1 MMKELTELL
10 RWVDWATGLDAR
22 VKKTA
27 AELDGM
33 VERTLAEHEASRGNE
48 DNREAGDL
56 LDGLLSIFKDGD
68 QGFTLDRIDVIMS
81 RRSYW

>member
-1 MMKELTELL
+1 
-10 RWVDWATGLDAR
+10 VDWATGLDSR

-48 DNREAGDL
+48 DSREAGDL
-56 LDGLLSIFKDGD
+56 LDSLLSIYKDGD
-68 QGFTLDRIDVIMS
+68 QGQGFTLDRIDVKALILVTRS
-81 RRSYW
+81 RTSRSP